1 MLKNLVTGIGAMLQ
15 IPTHILKLS
24 ENRKYFSISNV
35 ILIKPFLNSIFHHDA
50 HTLKQTQREKGRVSI
65 TRSMEKDV
73 RSQPQT
79 PIPPSSS
86 SAQSLGYVIQHFRH
100 QNRSLVLNLANQEL
114 VSESDQSIQNS
125 FI

>member
-35 ILIKPFLNSIFHHDA
+35 ILIKPFLNSIFQHDA

-86 SAQSLGYVIQHFRH
+86 SAQWSGYL
-100 QNRSLVLNLANQEL
+100 LVR
-114 VSESDQSIQNS
+114 DQLTLI
-125 FI
+125 IIWI